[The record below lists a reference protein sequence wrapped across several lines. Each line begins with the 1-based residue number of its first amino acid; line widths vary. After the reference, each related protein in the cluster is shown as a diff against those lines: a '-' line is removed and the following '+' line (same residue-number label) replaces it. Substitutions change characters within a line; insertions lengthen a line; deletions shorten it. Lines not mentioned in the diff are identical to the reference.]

1 MGKRNNRQVI
11 WAVLALFVTLS
22 LSPLTPSHAQV
33 PSIRVGDT
41 APEIKLEKL
50 LQAPSDA
57 QTAATSLE
65 GKVVVLEFW
74 ATWCLPCVPAI
85 KHLNQVAAKFK
96 DKPVQFIAITDEG
109 DESLV
114 TKFLKEQPIRGWV
127 GLDTDGSVF
136 SAYKPGGRPHTVL
149 VDRNGKIAAI
159 TYAEKVTAAVIDD
172 LLTGKLVSLPLKP
185 LGNGTDVDLTKTA
198 GELFQATIQPSTG
211 NGPLYGGMLIAPG
224 RIESDGLNL
233 LPAIV
238 TAYRTSSYRTV
249 ESVPLPKDFYKFK
262 VLVPKGREE
271 LVYPVFQQALEVTFG
286 LKVRRESREVE
297 VFVLRP
303 GSDKGSGLTPSQAS
317 ESSERNDKGFI
328 RAKKQPI
335 KKLVDLLEGM
345 FLRTP
350 VVDETGLTAEYDWDL
365 PYNRASNNV
374 LLDAIRTQLGL
385 EAIRAKR
392 RVEFLVIES
401 VGAPS
406 LNTSN
411 R

>member
-1 MGKRNNRQVI
+1 MRVCFPRASSV
-11 WAVLALFVTLS
+11 ALALIVTLI
-22 LSPLTPSHAQV
+22 LSSLTPSHAQI
-33 PSIRVGDT
+33 PSIRIGDP

-50 LQAPSDA
+50 LQAPPDA
-57 QTAATSLE
+57 QTAATSLK

-85 KHLNQVAAKFK
+85 QHLNQVAAKFK

-114 TKFLKEQPIRGWV
+114 TKFLNEQPIRGWV

-149 VDRNGKIAAI
+149 VDLNGKIAAI
-159 TYAEKVTAAVIDD
+159 TYAEKVTAAVLDD
-172 LLTGKLVSLPLKP
+172 LLTGKLVTLPLKP
-185 LGNGTDVDLTKTA
+185 LGDSPDVDLAKTG

-211 NGPLYGGMLIAPG
+211 SGPLFGGMLIGPG
-224 RIESDGLNL
+224 RIESDGLPL

-238 TAYRTSSYRTV
+238 TAYRTSNYRTV
-249 ESVPLPKDFYKFK
+249 ESVPLPKTFYKFK

-271 LVYPVFQQALEVTFG
+271 LVYPVFQQALEVAFG
-286 LKVRRESREVE
+286 LKVRREMREVE

-303 GSDKGSGLTPSQAS
+303 SSDKGFVLNPSQARDS
-317 ESSERNDKGFI
+317 TERNDKGFL

-335 KKLVDLLEGM
+335 KKLVDMLEGM
-345 FLRTP
+345 FLRAP

-374 LLDAIRTQLGL
+374 LLDAIRSQLGL
-385 EAIRAKR
+385 EPVKANR
-392 RVEFLVIES
+392 RIEFLVIES
-401 VGAPS
+401 VRPPAM
-406 LNTSN
+406 NTAN
-411 R
+411 P

>member
-1 MGKRNNRQVI
+1 MKRN
-11 WAVLALFVTLS
+11 LALVVVALSVTSLLS
-22 LSPLTPSHAQV
+22 TLTTSRAQV
-33 PSIRVGDT
+33 PAIKIGDT

-50 LQAPSDA
+50 LQAPPGAD
-57 QTAATSLE
+57 TAATNLK

-85 KHLNQVAAKFK
+85 KHLNDVAEKFK
-96 DKPVQFIAITDEG
+96 DKAVQFIAVTDEA
-109 DESLV
+109 DEPLV

-136 SAYKPGGRPHTVL
+136 NAYKPGGRPHTVL

-159 TYAEKVTAAVIDD
+159 TYAEKVTAAVLDD
-172 LLTGKLVSLPLKP
+172 LLAGKLVSLPLKP
-185 LGNGTDVDLTKTA
+185 LGDSPDVDLAKTA

-211 NGPLYGGMLIAPG
+211 SGPLYGGILIGPG
-224 RIESDGLNL
+224 RIESDGQPL

-238 TAYRTSSYRTV
+238 TAYRTSNYRTV
-249 ESVPLPKDFYKFK
+249 ESVPLPKEFYKFK

-286 LKVRRESREVE
+286 LKVRREMREAD

-303 GSDKGSGLTPSQAS
+303 GSDKGSSLNPSQAS
-317 ESSERNDKGFI
+317 SSFERSDRGFI
-328 RAKKQPI
+328 RAQKQPI
-335 KKLVDLLEGM
+335 KKLVELLEEM
-345 FLRTP
+345 FLRAP

-392 RVEFLVIES
+392 RIEFLVIES
-401 VGAPS
+401 VRQPERD
-406 LNTSN
+406 TK
-411 R
+411 

>member
-1 MGKRNNRQVI
+1 MLSQNISSVL
-11 WAVLALFVTLS
+11 LALILTLI
-22 LSPLTPSHAQV
+22 LSAPSQAQV
-33 PSIRVGDT
+33 PSIRIGDP

-57 QTAATSLE
+57 QTTATGLK

-85 KHLNQVAAKFK
+85 QHLNQVAAKFK

-114 TKFLKEQPIRGWV
+114 ATFLKEQPIRGWV

-149 VDRNGKIAAI
+149 LDQNGKIAAI
-159 TYAEKVTAAVIDD
+159 TYPEKVTAAVVDD
-172 LLTGKLVSLPLKP
+172 LLTGKLISLPPKP
-185 LGNGTDVDLTKTA
+185 LGDSSEVDLTKA
-198 GELFQATIQPSTG
+198 GGELFQVTIQPSTG
-211 NGPLYGGMLIAPG
+211 SGLLFGGMLIGPG
-224 RIESDGLNL
+224 RIESDGLPL

-238 TAYRTSSYRTV
+238 TAYRTSNYRIV
-249 ESVPLPKDFYKFK
+249 ESMPLPKTLYKFR
-262 VLVPKGREE
+262 VQVPKGREE
-271 LVYPVFQQALEVTFG
+271 LVYAVFQQALEVTFE
-286 LKVRRESREVE
+286 LKVRREMREVE

-303 GSDKGSGLTPSQAS
+303 GSNKGFVLSPSQFTDS
-317 ESSERNDKGFI
+317 TERNDKGFL

-335 KKLVDLLEGM
+335 KKLVDMLEGM
-345 FLRTP
+345 FLRVP

-374 LLDAIRTQLGL
+374 LLEAIRTQLGL
-385 EAIRAKR
+385 EAVKAKR
-392 RVEFLVIES
+392 RIEFLVIES
-401 VGAPS
+401 VGSPAM
-406 LNTSN
+406 NTAN

>member
-1 MGKRNNRQVI
+1 MNRNHAI
-11 WAVLALFVTLS
+11 GFVLALILTS
-22 LSPLTPSHAQV
+22 ILSPPTSSHAQA
-33 PSIRVGDT
+33 PSIRIGDT

-57 QTAATSLE
+57 QTSATSLK

-85 KHLNQVAAKFK
+85 KHLNGVAAQFK

-114 TKFLKEQPIRGWV
+114 TKFLNEQPIGGWV

-149 VDRNGKIAAI
+149 VDRNWKIAAI
-159 TYAEKVTAAVIDD
+159 TYADKVTAAVIDD
-172 LLTGKLVSLPLKP
+172 LLAGKLVSLPLKP
-185 LGNGTDVDLTKTA
+185 LGDSSGVDLAKTG

-211 NGPLYGGMLIAPG
+211 SGPLFGGMLIGPG
-224 RIESDGLNL
+224 RIESDGLSL

-238 TAYRTSSYRTV
+238 AAYQTSNYRTV
-249 ESVPLPKDFYKFK
+249 ESVPLPKNLYKFK

-286 LKVRRESREVE
+286 LKVRREMREVE

-303 GSDKGSGLTPSQAS
+303 GS
-317 ESSERNDKGFI
+317 ERD
-328 RAKKQPI
+328 
-335 KKLVDLLEGM
+335 
-345 FLRTP
+345 
-350 VVDETGLTAEYDWDL
+350 
-365 PYNRASNNV
+365 
-374 LLDAIRTQLGL
+374 
-385 EAIRAKR
+385 
-392 RVEFLVIES
+392 RV
-401 VGAPS
+401 
-406 LNTSN
+406 
-411 R
+411 

>member
-1 MGKRNNRQVI
+1 MGKRMSRI
-11 WAVLALFVTLS
+11 SLALVVTSCLS
-22 LSPLTPSHAQV
+22 TLTPSHAQV
-33 PSIRVGDT
+33 TTLRIGDV
-41 APEIKLEKL
+41 APEIKVEKL
-50 LQAPSDA
+50 LQAPPDA
-57 QTAATSLE
+57 QTAATTLK
-65 GKVVVLEFW
+65 GKVVVVEFW

-85 KHLNQVAAKFK
+85 AHLNQVAAKFK

-114 TKFLKEQPIRGWV
+114 KKFLNEQPIRGWV

-136 SAYKPGGRPHTVL
+136 RAYKAGGRPHTVL
-149 VDRNGKIAAI
+149 VDRDGKIAAI
-159 TYAEKVTAAVIDD
+159 TYAEKVTAAVLDN
-172 LLTGKLVSLPLKP
+172 LVAGKLVSLPLKP
-185 LGNGTDVDLTKTA
+185 LGDSPDVDLAKTA

-211 NGPLYGGMLIAPG
+211 SGPLYGGMLIAPG
-224 RIESDGLNL
+224 RIESDGVPL

-238 TAYRTSSYRTV
+238 TAYRTSNHRTV
-249 ESVPLPKDFYKFK
+249 EGVPLPKEFYKFK

-286 LKVRRESREVE
+286 LKVRREMREAD
-297 VFVLRP
+297 VFVLSL
-303 GSDKGSGLTPSQAS
+303 GSDKRSSLNPSQAS
-317 ESSERNDKGFI
+317 GSSERNDRGFV

-345 FLRTP
+345 FLRAP

-385 EAIRAKR
+385 EVVTAKR
-392 RVEFLVIES
+392 RIEFLVIEK
-401 VGAPS
+401 VGPPQ
-406 LNTSN
+406 
-411 R
+411 

>member
-1 MGKRNNRQVI
+1 MGKHMNTNHAI
-11 WAVLALFVTLS
+11 WVVLALILTS
-22 LSPLTPSHAQV
+22 MLSPPTPSHAQA
-33 PSIRVGDT
+33 PSIRIGDP

-57 QTAATSLE
+57 QTSATSLK

-74 ATWCLPCVPAI
+74 ATWCLPCMPAI
-85 KHLNQVAAKFK
+85 NHLNGVAAKFK

-114 TKFLKEQPIRGWV
+114 RKFLNEQPIQGWV

-149 VDRNGKIAAI
+149 VDRNGQIAAI
-159 TYAEKVTAAVIDD
+159 TYADKVTAAVLDD
-172 LLTGKLVSLPLKP
+172 LLAGKVVSLPLKP
-185 LGNGTDVDLTKTA
+185 LGDSSGVELAKTG

-211 NGPLYGGMLIAPG
+211 SGQLFGGMLIAPG
-224 RIESDGLNL
+224 RIESDGLPL
-233 LPAIV
+233 LSAIV
-238 TAYRTSSYRTV
+238 AAYQTSNYRTV
-249 ESVPLPKDFYKFK
+249 ESVPLPKHLYKFK

-286 LKVRRESREVE
+286 LKVRREMREAD

-303 GSDKGSGLTPSQAS
+303 GPDKGAGLTPSKAN
-317 ESSERNDKGFI
+317 ESSERHDKGFI

-335 KKLVDLLEGM
+335 KKLVDELEGM
-345 FLRTP
+345 FLRAP

-365 PYNRASNNV
+365 PYNRASNN
-374 LLDAIRTQLGL
+374 LLVDAIRTQLGL
-385 EAIRAKR
+385 EVVKAKR
-392 RVEFLVIES
+392 RIEFLVIERVDPPAS
-401 VGAPS
+401 EC
-406 LNTSN
+406 

>member
-1 MGKRNNRQVI
+1 MNRNYAI
-11 WAVLALFVTLS
+11 WAVLALILTS
-22 LSPLTPSHAQV
+22 ILSPPTPSHAQA
-33 PSIRVGDT
+33 PSIRIGDP

-57 QTAATSLE
+57 QTSATSLK

-85 KHLNQVAAKFK
+85 NHLNGVATKFK

-114 TKFLKEQPIRGWV
+114 RKFLNEQPIQGWV

-159 TYAEKVTAAVIDD
+159 TYADKVTAAVLED
-172 LLTGKLVSLPLKP
+172 LLAGKLVSLPLKP
-185 LGNGTDVDLTKTA
+185 LGDGAEVDLAKTA

-211 NGPLYGGMLIAPG
+211 RGQLFGGMLIAPG
-224 RIESDGLNL
+224 RIESDGLPL
-233 LPAIV
+233 LSAIV
-238 TAYRTSSYRTV
+238 TAYQTSNYRTV
-249 ESVPLPKDFYKFK
+249 ESVPLPKDLFKFK

-286 LKVRRESREVE
+286 LKVRREMREVD

-303 GSDKGSGLTPSQAS
+303 GPDKRAGLTPSKAN
-317 ESSERNDKGFI
+317 ESSERGDKGFL

-345 FLRTP
+345 FLRAP
-350 VVDETGLTAEYDWDL
+350 VVDETGLMAEYDWDL
-365 PYNRASNNV
+365 PYNRASNN
-374 LLDAIRTQLGL
+374 LLVNAIRTQLGL
-385 EAIRAKR
+385 EVVKAKR
-392 RVEFLVIES
+392 RIEFLVIEK
-401 VGAPS
+401 VGSPAMNAGNP
-406 LNTSN
+406 
-411 R
+411 